1 MWEAGAELTALGS
14 YCSEGPQ
21 RASAEIWMLVPKPS
35 PAWLL
40 LLSLTNPLSGSL
52 TLTPSTAHAV
62 SLLYGNCAS
71 YVKFCECHRI
81 EIFFTLYWI
90 LLRNSKI
97 TVQLQMFSKI
107 LTNISILDIRCP
119 HQGRLCIIRYIGETP
134 ITAQVQAAPH
144 RLSATAQPDSPPRRG
159 PTLKSLAWNYCWN
172 TAGNPSTTT
181 TTIVQSHCKA

>member
-90 LLRNSKI
+90 LLSKK
-97 TVQLQMFSKI
+97 QQ
-107 LTNISILDIRCP
+107 D
-119 HQGRLCIIRYIGETP
+119 Y
-134 ITAQVQAAPH
+134 
-144 RLSATAQPDSPPRRG
+144 
-159 PTLKSLAWNYCWN
+159 
-172 TAGNPSTTT
+172 STTT
-181 TTIVQSHCKA
+181 DVFKNFNEYLYPGHKMPTPRETLYHQIYWRDSNHSSGSGCSTPALCHSTAWLTAT